1 MTDANKDS
9 ADSHSVWTY
18 IHQLSP
24 NGETNFTAA
33 FEKAY
38 DIFHAS
44 TNAGTNTSGCLKA
57 ILFLTDGES
66 TLDIE
71 VVKQKSVELGFIVFS

>member
-9 ADSHSVWTY
+9 ADSNSAWTY
-18 IHQLSP
+18 IDNLGP
-24 NGETNFTAA
+24 VGGTNFTAA

-38 DIFHAS
+38 DIFNKS

-57 ILFLTDGES
+57 ILFLTDGAS
-66 TLDIE
+66 VLDMAS
-71 VVKQKSVELGFIVFS
+71 VKQKSSELGFIVFS